1 MWSSVFIMEN
11 DELIPD
17 FDDLDLPELP
27 PSPTEK
33 WHKVNSLFS

>member
-17 FDDLDLPELP
+17 LDDLDLPELP
-27 PSPTEK
+27 PSPAEMRF
-33 WHKVNSLFS
+33 HKNDIR